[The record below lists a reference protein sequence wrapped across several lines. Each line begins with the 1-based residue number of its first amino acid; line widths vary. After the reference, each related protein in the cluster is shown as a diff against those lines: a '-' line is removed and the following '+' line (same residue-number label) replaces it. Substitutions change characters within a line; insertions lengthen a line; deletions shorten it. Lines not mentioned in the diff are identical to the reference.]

1 METFDISQ
9 TTILIVE
16 DNPVTRITLNKIL
29 NQAGYHT
36 IEATN
41 GDEGFNMFKQHQPDL
56 VLMDIMMPIIDG
68 YETVKAIRRFEV
80 DQSVPILMLTSLD
93 THDLIEKAFE
103 SGATDFIT
111 KPINWGLLA
120 QRVKYALRSSK
131 TEQQLRTS
139 QSQLIYAQTLAKLGY
154 WEWDAINDEVT
165 GSQSAFSLFG
175 LPNQRRADLKT
186 FIRNVTDKDKPI
198 IHQAISEL
206 NSSNKRV
213 QISFRAV
220 QTNSDLKHIE
230 CLGEATFDQIGNLL
244 KITGTAQDISR
255 LHNAE
260 SLIEFQAEHDTLT
273 ELPNR
278 TSFSKTLT
286 SALQKTQ
293 PNKVSAVVVL
303 DIDRFKKINES
314 LGQELGDNLLLAIA
328 KRLNRI
334 TRENDHVAR
343 LGSDEF
349 VAFLQNMNS
358 ISDLNI
364 LINRFHQQLLAPFVI
379 NGKELYISYSIGIS
393 VYPDDAD
400 SAETLIND
408 ANIARTTAKK
418 AGGNQFVF
426 YKPEMN
432 ENAHDLLRLE
442 NDLRKALKNNEI
454 EVFYQ
459 PQVYADTLH
468 PKGSEALARW
478 RHPKKGIISP
488 TVFIPL
494 AESTGLICD
503 IGEFVLKTA
512 LEDTEKWH
520 QQGQQLH
527 VSVNISGRQFI
538 QTNFTKKIQD
548 ALTKINFDPSF
559 LALEITESL
568 AMSNAEDN
576 IQTLKALKAM
586 GVSLAIDDFGTGYSS
601 LAYLHSFP
609 IDTIKIDRS
618 FVINLDSQE
627 GEAIARTILA
637 MASSLNLEVVAEG
650 IEDEKHVD
658 FFKQKHCHIFQGFK
672 FGKPMPAQTFED
684 WLKRNT
690 Q

>member
-1 METFDISQ
+1 MEALNLSQ

-16 DNPVTRITLNKIL
+16 DNPITGLTLTKIL
-29 NQAGYHT
+29 TQAGYQT
-36 IEATN
+36 IKATN
-41 GDEGFNMFKQHQPDL
+41 GHEGLKMFIKHQPDL
-56 VLMDIMMPIIDG
+56 VLMDIIMPMADG
-68 YETVKAIRRFEV
+68 YETIKSIRDFEV
-80 DQSVPILMLTSLD
+80 DRSTPILMLTSLD
-93 THDLIEKAFE
+93 TQDLIEKAFE
-103 SGATDFIT
+103 NGATDFII

-120 QRVKYALRSSK
+120 QRVKYALRSAH
-131 TEQQLRTS
+131 TEQQLRTT
-139 QSQLIYAQTLAKLGY
+139 QSQLMYAQKLAKLGY
-154 WEWDAINDEVT
+154 WEWDAVNDEVS

-175 LPNQRRADLKT
+175 LPNENSVDLNT

-206 NSSNKRV
+206 NRNQTKV
-213 QISFRAV
+213 QISFRTI
-220 QTNSDLKHIE
+220 QSNDDLKHIE
-230 CLGEATFDQIGNLL
+230 CLGEATFDQTKKLI

-260 SLIEFQAEHDTLT
+260 SLIQYQAEHDNLT
-273 ELPNR
+273 QLPNR
-278 TSFSKTLT
+278 SSFSKTLL
-286 SALQKTQ
+286 SALQKTNPQ
-293 PNKVSAVVVL
+293 KVSAVVVL

-334 TRENDHVAR
+334 TREHDHVAR

-349 VAFLQNMNS
+349 VVFLQNMNS

-364 LINRFHQQLLAPFVI
+364 LISRFHQQLLAPFVI
-379 NGKELYISYSIGIS
+379 TGKELYISYSIGIS
-393 VYPDDAD
+393 VHPDDTH
-400 SAETLIND
+400 SAETLINN

-442 NDLRKALKNNEI
+442 NDLRKALKNREI

-459 PQVYADTLH
+459 PQVYANTLN
-468 PKGSEALARW
+468 PKGTEALARW

-494 AESTGLICD
+494 AESTGLISD
-503 IGEFVLKTA
+503 IGEFVLTTA
-512 LEDTEKWH
+512 LRDTEKWH
-520 QQGQQLH
+520 QRGHKLH

-538 QTNFTKKIQD
+538 QTNFTKIIED
-548 ALTKINFDPSF
+548 VLTNINIDPSF
-559 LALEITESL
+559 LTLEITESL

-576 IQTLKALKAM
+576 IQTLKALKLM

-609 IDTIKIDRS
+609 IDIIKIDRS
-618 FVINLDSQE
+618 FVTNLDSQE

-637 MASSLNLEVVAEG
+637 MASNLNLEVVAEG

-672 FGKPMPAQTFED
+672 FGKPMPAED
-684 WLKRNT
+684 LDEWLKLNT
-690 Q
+690 H